1 MSDKIGFAK
10 EKMEKEK
17 CCYDNAAFVLTE
29 KNFWTS
35 SEVCLN
41 DQMTNF
47 FALLTDL
54 MYYFFSKCK
63 DRKVL
68 N

>member
-47 FALLTDL
+47 FCLVNGLN
-54 MYYFFSKCK
+54 
-63 DRKVL
+63 VL
-68 N
+68 FLQQM